1 MLFGG
6 RARARPGRRRFLRA
20 LGVIAPLVLVGA
32 GLVPGAVAPAA
43 ALETR
48 PAPAV
53 APAAPV
59 AVRDTAPGG
68 IRPLAAGIPEAPVV
82 VWSESFDD
90 VAGTAPLALS
100 QYPAP
105 ATFRY
110 TASTFWGN
118 AAACNGVLLR
128 YDSSFAGTTA
138 LCDADTATVDAL
150 TQRQARRLADV
161 LGQVN
166 AGVTGGTAD
175 NAPVN
180 GSTATTRGNRATA
193 ELSMTG
199 SATSAQTVVLEA
211 RAGAA
216 PSPAPTTNRY
226 YAVSLDVA
234 EDSCPLRPGGAN
246 NNSRLDVALL
256 VGASTR
262 PLTAAPIVACNVIGG
277 RYNSPLI
284 NGGESQTANFGSTLS
299 VRAGR
304 FTTDSAV
311 QLTPADAASARVRI
325 SNQVLASA
333 GNDFAVD
340 NLRLLDVTPSLDVAF
355 GPATVTAGNPTTLTF
370 TVTNTAELA
379 AKPDWSF
386 TNALPSGL
394 VVAPTPAVGGSC
406 TSSTGAAYNV
416 QAAAGAST
424 IAVTGG
430 DLATA
435 TTSCTV
441 TVNVVAATAGSYTNG
456 PGNVTTALVA
466 PDSATLTVE
475 APATLTIRKN
485 VAGRALANDQFR
497 LALSLGGTEVTAAT
511 TTGSATGI
519 QSVQLGPVP
528 VTRGQTYTISETV
541 VTSASLSTYT
551 TGYECSRGGVT
562 IATGSSVSGSITIPD
577 EAGAAIECTF
587 TNTPQVARLYCDGT
601 YFYALR
607 ANGSIAQVNGSGAGS
622 VSQILGA
629 VAGTTDANALGINN
643 DGTVAFALDR
653 DAGSSNVTAV
663 IRYTA
668 SAAGALQATRT
679 ALTTAQGALQ
689 NRSGAALAGTII
701 AGAVNPLTGTYIIGK
716 TDAGSVR
723 LWQYAPD
730 APGTSD
736 FLYLGQVN
744 TGTTAGE
751 NGDIAFDAAGNLHIV
766 QTPTDSSNV
775 GLFTVTQQTLSQA
788 SGGTLAASST
798 VRRGLSGTDAN
809 NALTGVNGMAFSPR
823 GTVYLGNGTLA
834 YQFDPTTWV
843 RVPGSPRAAINSA
856 TPASGSTDLAG
867 CATPSTIS
875 IEKNL
880 VGSRVSTTDQFRLA
894 LSTGTPVVES
904 AVATTS
910 GSATGLQAA
919 RVGPVPV
926 QIDTT
931 VTIAET
937 MAAGSLTPITSY
949 TTVYE
954 CWAEGVRI
962 ANGTDRSVA
971 VRIPN
976 RLSVGVACTFFNTPQ
991 PFGTVRVTKI
1001 IEDDT
1006 GGNRTP
1012 APGWTVGTTV
1022 QANTGSTV
1030 TALPSRNPEQQTG
1043 ADGSASW
1050 RLLFGAANNR
1060 GRVTVTETEQQ
1071 GFRYQSVVCTVNG
1084 ANAPVSVTTVAGVV
1098 RASVN
1103 TDVAPGNTVD
1113 CVFTNRP
1120 SATLT
1125 LAAVVTAGSVSPAAW
1140 TLSAVG
1146 PAGSFPGPSGVTGSP
1161 AAGGRVTPGVAY
1173 QLAATGGNAAYLQT
1187 GPWVCVDAAGQPVA
1201 VSPSGAVT
1209 AAPGA
1214 ALVCTVSFATA
1225 TLTLVKQVENPRHGF
1240 QEGDWRLTAA
1250 PDALPAGSLPTQSR
1264 VGAAYSASG
1273 NPANTFEVRPGH
1285 GYTLSETTTDPNS
1298 RVAYRQLRLER
1309 LVGSTWVTVTSS
1321 TITAPE
1327 PGQNAVYRFV
1337 NAPVQPPTLP
1347 LTGGT
1352 SADIFLFAGGAVL
1365 ILALLA
1371 GVLHA
1376 RRARNASP
1384 REAGP

>member
-6 RARARPGRRRFLRA
+6 RARARAGRRTLLRA
-20 LGVIAPLVLVGA
+20 LAALAPLVLVGA
-32 GLVPGAVAPAA
+32 GLVPGAAA
-43 ALETR
+43 SGA
-48 PAPAV
+48 AFG
-53 APAAPV
+53 PAAP
-59 AVRDTAPGG
+59 ADVRDAAPGE
-68 IRPLAAGIPEAPVV
+68 IRALAAGIPEPPVT
-82 VWSESFDD
+82 VWTESFDD
-90 VAGTAPLALS
+90 VSGTAPIALS
-100 QYPAP
+100 QYPST

-110 TASTFWGN
+110 TASAFWGSATN
-118 AAACNGVLLR
+118 CNGVLLR
-128 YDSSFAGTTA
+128 YDTSFAGTTA
-138 LCDADTATVDAL
+138 LCDAGSATTDAL

-166 AGVTGGTAD
+166 AGVTGGTTD
-175 NAPVN
+175 TAPVN
-180 GSTATTRGNRATA
+180 GSTAATQTNRATS

-199 SATSAQTVVLEA
+199 TATTAQTVVLEA
-211 RAGAA
+211 RAGAT
-216 PSPAPTTNRY
+216 PNPAPTTNRY

-246 NNSRLDVALL
+246 NNSRLDVALI
-256 VGASTR
+256 VGSTTR
-262 PLTAAPIVACNVIGG
+262 PLTGASLIACNVTGG

-284 NGGESQTANFGSTLS
+284 NPGESQAANYGSTLA

-311 QLTPADAASARVRI
+311 QLTPSEVAGARIRI

-333 GNDFAVD
+333 GNDFALD
-340 NLRLLDVTPSLDVAF
+340 NLRLLDVTPSLDLAF
-355 GPATVTAGNPTTLTF
+355 TPATVTAGNPSTLTF
-370 TVTNTAELA
+370 TITNTSELA
-379 AKPDWSF
+379 SKPDWSF
-386 TNALPSGL
+386 SNTLPTGL
-394 VVAPTPAVGGSC
+394 AVAPTPAVGGSC
-406 TSSTGAAYNV
+406 TSTTGAAYSV
-416 QAAAGAST
+416 QAAPGGSN

-430 DLATA
+430 DLPSGA
-435 TTSCTV
+435 TSCTV
-441 TVNVVAATAGSYTNG
+441 TVNVVAATAGSYTDG
-456 PGNVTTALVA
+456 PANVTTTLVA
-466 PDSATLTVE
+466 PEDATLTVE

-485 VAGRALANDQFR
+485 VAGRSLPADQFR
-497 LALSLGGTEVTAAT
+497 LALSLGGSEVAAAT

-519 QSVQLGPVP
+519 QSVQVGPIP
-528 VTRGQTYTISETV
+528 VTRGQTYTVSETV

-551 TGYECSRGGVT
+551 TGYECSRAGVT

-601 YFYALR
+601 YYYALR
-607 ANGSIAQVNGSGAGS
+607 ANGSVAQVNGSGAGN

-629 VAGTTDANALGINN
+629 VSGTTDANALGINN

-653 DAGSSNVTAV
+653 DTGSANVTAV

-668 SAAGALQATRT
+668 SAGGALQGTRT

-701 AGAVNPLTGTYIIGK
+701 AGAVNPLTGTYIVGK

-766 QTPTDSSNV
+766 QTPTDSSSV

-788 SGGTLAASST
+788 GGGTLAASAT
-798 VRRGLSGTDAN
+798 IRRGLSGTDAN

-843 RVPGSPRAAINSA
+843 RVPGSPRASINSV

-867 CATPSTIS
+867 CATPATIS
-875 IEKNL
+875 IEKNV
-880 VGSRVSTTDQFRLA
+880 VGARISGTDQFRLA
-894 LSTGTPVVES
+894 LSTGSPTVES

-910 GSATGLQAA
+910 GTAAGLQSA

-937 MAAGSLTPITSY
+937 MATGSPTPITSY
-949 TTVYE
+949 TSVYE

-991 PFGTVRVTKI
+991 PFATVRVTKI
-1001 IEDDT
+1001 IEDET

-1060 GRVTVTETEQQ
+1060 GRITVTEAEQQ
-1071 GFRYQSVVCTVNG
+1071 GFRYQSLACTVNG

-1103 TDVAPGNTVD
+1103 TDIAPGNTVD
-1113 CVFTNRP
+1113 CIFTNRP

-1125 LAAVVTAGSVSPAAW
+1125 LVSAVTFGSAQPTEW
-1140 TLSAVG
+1140 TLVAEA
-1146 PAGSFPGPSGVTGSP
+1146 PAGALPGPSGVSGAPS
-1161 AAGGRVTPGVAY
+1161 ASGRVTPSVAYRLGVA
-1173 QLAATGGNAAYLQT
+1173 GGNAAYVQA
-1187 GPWVCVDAAGQPVA
+1187 GPWQCVDGAGQPVT
-1201 VSPSGAVT
+1201 VSAASEVT
-1209 AAPGA
+1209 PAPGA
-1214 ALVCTVSFATA
+1214 ALICTVSFATA
-1225 TLTLVKQVENPRHGF
+1225 SMTLLKEVENPRPGF
-1240 QEGDWRLTAA
+1240 EVADWRLTAA
-1250 PDALPAGSLPTQSR
+1250 PAALAGAALPTQTR

-1285 GYTLSETTTDPNS
+1285 GYTLSESTTDPNS
-1298 RVAYRQLRLER
+1298 RIAYRQLRIER
-1309 LVGSTWVTVTSS
+1309 LVGSTWVTVDSAS
-1321 TITAPE
+1321 ITAPV
-1327 PGQNAVYRFV
+1327 PGQRAVYRFV
-1337 NAPVQPPTLP
+1337 NAPVQPPALP

-1352 SADIFLFAGGAVL
+1352 SADAFLLAGGALL
-1365 ILALLA
+1365 ILALVG

-1376 RRARNASP
+1376 WRRKDVGP
-1384 REAGP
+1384 KEAGP

>member
-1 MLFGG
+1 MSFA
-6 RARARPGRRRFLRA
+6 RARARAGRRTLLRA
-20 LGVIAPLVLVGA
+20 LAALVPLVLVGA
-32 GLVPGAVAPAA
+32 GLVPAVA
-43 ALETR
+43 
-48 PAPAV
+48 APAQ
-53 APAAPV
+53 AAS
-59 AVRDTAPGG
+59 AGAARTASIRDGAPGD
-68 IRPLAAGIPEAPVV
+68 IRPLAAGVPEGPVT
-82 VWSESFDD
+82 VWTESFDD
-90 VAGTAPLALS
+90 VTGTAPLTLA
-100 QYPAP
+100 QYPSA

-110 TASTFWGN
+110 TASTFWGSAPN
-118 AAACNGVLLR
+118 CNGVLLR
-128 YDSSFAGTTA
+128 YDSSFTGTTA

-161 LGQVN
+161 LGQLN
-166 AGVTGGTAD
+166 AGVTGGATDTAP
-175 NAPVN
+175 AV
-180 GSTATTRGNRATA
+180 GSTATTRANRATA

-199 SATSAQTVVLEA
+199 TATTAQTVVLEA
-211 RAGAA
+211 RAGATLN
-216 PSPAPTTNRY
+216 PAPTTNRY
-226 YAVSLDVA
+226 YAVSLDVS

-256 VGASTR
+256 VGGTTR
-262 PLTAAPIVACNVIGG
+262 ALTTAPIIACNVTGG

-284 NGGESQTANFGSTLS
+284 NTAESQTANYGSTLA

-304 FTTDSAV
+304 FTTDTAV
-311 QLTPADAASARVRI
+311 QLTPSEAAGARIRI
-325 SNQVLASA
+325 ANQVLASA
-333 GNDFAVD
+333 GNDFALD
-340 NLRLLDVTPSLDVAF
+340 NLRLLDVTPSLDLAF
-355 GPATVTAGNPTTLTF
+355 GPSTVTAGNPTTLTF

-406 TSSTGAAYNV
+406 TSSTGAAYSV
-416 QAAAGAST
+416 QAAAGATS

-430 DLATA
+430 DLATGA
-435 TTSCTV
+435 TSCTV
-441 TVNVVAATAGSYTNG
+441 TVNVVAANAGSYTNG
-456 PGNVTTALVA
+456 PANVTTALVA

-475 APATLTIRKN
+475 APATITIRKN
-485 VAGRALANDQFR
+485 VAGRALAADQFR
-497 LALSLGGTEVTAAT
+497 LALSLGGTEVAAAT

-519 QSVQLGPVP
+519 QNVQLGPLP

-577 EAGAAIECTF
+577 EAGATVECTF

-607 ANGSIAQVNGSGAGS
+607 ANGSIAQVNGSGTGS

-653 DAGSSNVTAV
+653 DAGASNVTAV
-663 IRYTA
+663 LRYTA
-668 SAAGALQATRT
+668 SASGGLQATRT
-679 ALTTAQGALQ
+679 ALTAAEGTLQ
-689 NRSGAALAGTII
+689 DRNGAAVAGTII
-701 AGAVNPLTGTYIIGK
+701 AGAVNPLTGRFLVGK
-716 TDAGSVR
+716 STAGSVR
-723 LWQYAPD
+723 LWEYNPD
-730 APGTSD
+730 TPGASD
-736 FLYLGQVN
+736 FLYLGQVA

-751 NGDIAFDAAGNLHIV
+751 NGDISFDAAGNLHIV
-766 QTPTDSSNV
+766 QTPSDSSSV
-775 GLFTVTQQTLSQA
+775 GLFTVTQQALSQA
-788 SGGTLAASST
+788 SGGTLAASAT
-798 VRRGLSGTDAN
+798 VRRALSGTDAN

-843 RVPGSPRAAINSA
+843 RVPGSPRASINSV

-867 CATPSTIS
+867 CATPATIS
-875 IEKNL
+875 IKKNL
-880 VGSRVSTTDQFRLA
+880 VGSRISTTDQFRLA
-894 LSTGTPVVES
+894 LSTGSPAVES
-904 AVATTS
+904 AIATTS
-910 GSATGLQAA
+910 GTATGLQAA

-937 MAAGSLTPITSY
+937 MAAGSLSPLTSY

-962 ANGTDRSVA
+962 ANGTDRSTS

-991 PFGTVRVTKI
+991 PFATVRVTKI
-1001 IEDDT
+1001 VEDNS

-1012 APGWTVGTTV
+1012 TPGWTVGTTV

-1050 RLLFGAANNR
+1050 RLLFGAATHR
-1060 GRVTVTETEQQ
+1060 GRVTVTETEQP
-1071 GFRYQSVVCTVNG
+1071 GFRYESLVCTVNG
-1084 ANAPVSVTTVAGVV
+1084 ANATVSVTTVAGVV
-1098 RASVN
+1098 RATVN
-1103 TDVAPGNTVD
+1103 ADLAPGNAVECT
-1113 CVFTNRP
+1113 FTNRP
-1120 SATLT
+1120 SASLT
-1125 LAAVVTAGSVSPAAW
+1125 LVATVSYGSALPSDW
-1140 TLSAVG
+1140 RLSATGPTGSLPG
-1146 PAGSFPGPSGVTGSP
+1146 PAGASGTPAASGV
-1161 AAGGRVTPGVAY
+1161 RVTPGVAY
-1173 QLAATGGNAAYLQT
+1173 RLASSGGSATYVQT
-1187 GPWVCVDAAGQPVA
+1187 GAWQCSDAAGQSVPVSA
-1201 VSPSGAVT
+1201 TSDVTLAAGAAVT
-1209 AAPGA
+1209 
-1214 ALVCTVSFATA
+1214 CTVGFATA
-1225 TLTLVKQVENPRHGF
+1225 SLTLLKQVENPRPGF
-1240 QEGDWRLTAA
+1240 QVSDWRLTAA
-1250 PDALPAGSLPTQSR
+1250 PAALAGTTLPTESR
-1264 VGAAYSASG
+1264 IGAAYVAAG
-1273 NPANTFEVRPGH
+1273 NPANTFDVRPGH

-1309 LVGSTWVTVTSS
+1309 LVGSTWTPVDSAA
-1321 TITAPE
+1321 ITAPAA
-1327 PGQNAVYRFV
+1327 GQSAVYRFV
-1337 NAPVQPPTLP
+1337 NAPVQPPALP

-1352 SADIFLFAGGAVL
+1352 SADAYLYAGGALL
-1365 ILALLA
+1365 ILALLG

-1376 RRARNASP
+1376 RRRREPALQ
-1384 REAGP
+1384 EAGP